1 MDANREASV
10 DASANASVDRKIA
23 WLLRQGDNA
32 LILSQQLSQL
42 CGKGP
47 ALEEDMALTNVALD
61 LLGQTRLW
69 LAYAGELEGRGRS
82 EDDLAFLRDAHDLR
96 CCLLLEQPNGN
107 YADTMVRQFF
117 FDTWHYFLLQGLL
130 ASRDERIAQIAE
142 KSLKEVTYHLRRSGD
157 LMVRLGDGT
166 PESHAKTQAAVNQ
179 LWMYSGEMFIYD
191 AVDDAMVAQGVAPAT
206 QALRAAFLEHVSE
219 IFAEAALV
227 MPPADA
233 WMQQGGKNG
242 RHSEH
247 LGFILAEMQFL
258 QRAYPGAQW

>member
-1 MDANREASV
+1 MDDKVNY
-10 DASANASVDRKIA
+10 
-23 WLLRQGDNA
+23 LLRLGDNS

-47 ALEEDMALTNVALD
+47 AMEEDMALTNVALD

-69 LAYAGELEGRGRS
+69 FEYAAEIEGAGRDEDQIAY
-82 EDDLAFLRDAHDLR
+82 LRDAHDFKN
-96 CCLLLEQPNGN
+96 CLLLEQPNGN

-117 FDTWHYFLLQGLL
+117 FDTWHYFLLQGLSQSVD
-130 ASRDERIAQIAE
+130 ARIVEVAE

-166 PESHAKTQAAVNQ
+166 PESHAKTQAAVNA
-179 LWMYSGEMFIYD
+179 LWAYTGEMFKYD
-191 AVDDAMVAQGVAPAT
+191 ALDLAMVAAGVAPTADV
-206 QALRAAFLEHVSE
+206 LRRQWLEHVAE
-219 IFAEAALV
+219 IFAEATLS
-227 MPPADA
+227 MPAPDA
-233 WMQQGGKNG
+233 WMQKGGKQG
-242 RHSEH
+242 VHTEH